1 MNYSDNKKSYLL
13 SEGFEYAGQWK
24 NSAKKLTFSLTRS
37 WKKQPVIY
45 VFIDSSDQ
53 VLYIG
58 RTEVDLESAMNRI
71 KYGPEA
77 QVTNHRLHNEL
88 LNHLDK
94 PVSIEILAYTN
105 PIKQPYLAEYF
116 DEIKKKLI
124 HKTSP
129 IWNLV

>member
-13 SEGFEYAGQWK
+13 SESFEHAGQWK
-24 NSAKKLTFSLTRS
+24 KSAKKLTFSLTRT

-58 RTEVDLESAMNRI
+58 RTVIDLDDAMNRI
-71 KYGPEA
+71 RRGNIT
-77 QVTNHRLHNEL
+77 QGTNHRLHNEL
-88 LNHLDK
+88 LNHLER

-105 PIKQPYLAEYF
+105 SIKQPYLAEYF

-124 HKTSP
+124 QQTSP